1 MSTFDAANW
10 YFSGQGVIM
19 IGRRDPVTGNPIGLR
34 PVGNCPEM
42 RLTVGTTVVNHKGS
56 QDGQRATDARL
67 QTEVN
72 VTASITVENWNAKNL
87 AEATR
92 GSDTLIPAGT
102 GYTEEVMG
110 FPGLVTGLRYL
121 NLSNVVVRKGGTAL
135 VEYSTTV
142 EPGKDPWDYKL
153 NAAAGSIML
162 NDGILADFSAYVPES
177 PALPEGDVL
186 TAAYDYEEHYI
197 VDALTRPITDNWLRF
212 EGLNTVEEN
221 SPVIVDVFRF
231 SNDPLKELA
240 LLSDTFGQFVIEG
253 SVLKDDTRLFGSNYF
268 SIKKLKAAADNAF

>member
-19 IGRRDPVTGNPIGLR
+19 VGRRDPITGNPIGLR

-42 RLTVGTTVVNHKGS
+42 RLGVATTVVNHKGS

-72 VTASITVENWNAKNL
+72 VTCSITVENWNAKNL
-87 AEATR
+87 SEATR
-92 GSDTLIPAGT
+92 GSDTLLPAGHAIN
-102 GYTEEVMG
+102 EDLRG
-110 FPGLVTGLRYL
+110 FPGLVTSLRYIDVK
-121 NLSNVVVRKGGTAL
+121 NVVIRAGGSPL
-135 VEYSTTV
+135 VIYTDGTV
-142 EPGKDPWDYKL
+142 PWDYKL
-153 NAAAGSIML
+153 NPAAGSIML
-162 NDGILADFSAYVPES
+162 NDGLLMDQAAYAPAS
-177 PALPEGDVL
+177 PADPAGDEL
-186 TAAYDYEEHYI
+186 TATYDYGEQYV

-212 EGLNTVEEN
+212 EGLNTIEEN

-268 SIKKLKAAADNAF
+268 SIKKLKAQPDNLVN

>member
-19 IGRRDPVTGNPIGLR
+19 VGRRDPITGNPIGLR

-42 RLTVGTTVVNHKGS
+42 RLGVTTTVVQHKGS

-72 VTASITVENWNAKNL
+72 VTCSITVENWNSQNL

-92 GSDTLIPAGT
+92 GTPELIHAGHAT
-102 GYTEEVMG
+102 NEAIQG
-110 FPGLVTGLRYL
+110 FPGLVTSLRYIDVKA
-121 NLSNVVVRKGGTAL
+121 VVIRQGGTPL
-135 VEYSTTV
+135 VIYTDGTV
-142 EPGKDPWDYKL
+142 PWDYKL
-153 NAAAGSIML
+153 NPAAGSIML
-162 NDGILADFSAYVPES
+162 NDGLLMDQ
-177 PALPEGDVL
+177 
-186 TAAYDYEEHYI
+186 AAYNPASPVDPSGDDLVASYDYGEQYL
-197 VDALTRPITDNWLRF
+197 VSSLTRPITDNWLRF
-212 EGLNTVEEN
+212 EGLNTIEEN

-253 SVLKDDTRLFGSNYF
+253 SVLKDDTRLYGSNYF
-268 SIKKLKAAADNAF
+268 SIKKLKAAPDNLIN

>member
-19 IGRRDPVTGNPIGLR
+19 VGRRDPITGNPIGLR

-42 RLTVGTTVVNHKGS
+42 RITIATTVVNHKGS

-67 QTEVN
+67 QTEIN

-92 GSDTLIPAGT
+92 GSDTLLPGGSVAN
-102 GYTEEVMG
+102 EAVKA
-110 FPGLVTGLRYL
+110 FPGLVSSLRYIKVTGA
-121 NLSNVVVRKGGTAL
+121 VVNQGGTPL
-135 VEYSTTV
+135 TMYTDGLS
-142 EPGKDPWDYKL
+142 PWDYKL
-153 NAAAGSIML
+153 NPQAGSIMM
-162 NDGILADFSAYVPES
+162 NDGILQDFDNYAPSS
-177 PALPEGDVL
+177 PLDPEGDDL
-186 TAAYDYEEHYI
+186 TVSYAYGEQYI

-212 EGLNTVEEN
+212 EGLNTIEEN

-253 SVLKDDTRLFGSNYF
+253 SVLKDDTRLTGSNYF
-268 SIKKLKAAADNAF
+268 SIKKLKAAADNAL

>member
-19 IGRRDPVTGNPIGLR
+19 IGRRDPITGNPIGLR

-42 RLTVGTTVVNHKGS
+42 RLTVATTVVNHKGS

-72 VTASITVENWNAKNL
+72 VTASFTCENWNARNL

-92 GSDTLIPAGT
+92 GSDTLIPAGSVVN
-102 GYTEEVMG
+102 EAAKA
-110 FPGLVTGLRYL
+110 FPGLVTALRYIKV
-121 NLSNVVVRKGGTAL
+121 NGVVVKKGATTLTKYTDGT
-135 VEYSTTV
+135 V
-142 EPGKDPWDYKL
+142 PWDYKL
-153 NAAAGSIML
+153 NPEAGSIMF
-162 NDGILADFSAYVPES
+162 NDGDLMDFAGFVPSS
-177 PALPEGDVL
+177 PPDPDGDDL
-186 TAAYDYEEHYI
+186 TVSYSYEEQYL
-197 VDALTRPITDNWLRF
+197 VSSLTRPITDNWLRF
-212 EGLNTVEEN
+212 EGLNTIEEN

-253 SVLKDDTRLFGSNYF
+253 SVLKDDTRLSGSNYF
-268 SIKKLKAAADNAF
+268 SIKKLKAQPDNLVN

>member
-19 IGRRDPVTGNPIGLR
+19 VGRRDPITGNPIGLR

-42 RLTVGTTVVNHKGS
+42 RIGTATTVVNHKGS

-67 QTEVN
+67 QTEIN
-72 VTASITVENWNAKNL
+72 VTCSITVENWNAKNL

-92 GSDTLIPAGT
+92 GSDTLIPAGIVST
-102 GYTEEVMG
+102 TPEDVMG
-110 FPGLVTGLRYL
+110 FPGLVSSLRYL
-121 NLSNVVVRKGGTAL
+121 DVSTVVLRQGGTPL
-135 VEYSTTV
+135 VMYTDGTV
-142 EPGKDPWDYKL
+142 DWDYKL
-153 NAAAGSIML
+153 NPAAGSIQM
-162 NDGILADFSAYVPES
+162 NDGVLRDFAAFAPAS
-177 PALPEGDVL
+177 PATDGVL
-186 TAAYDYEEHYI
+186 LKATYHYAEHYI

-268 SIKKLKAAADNAF
+268 SIKKLRTAADAAL

>member
-1 MSTFDAANW
+1 MSTHDAANW

-19 IGRRDPVTGNPIGLR
+19 VGRRDPTTGNPIGLR

-42 RLTVGTTVVNHKGS
+42 RLSIATTVVNHKGS

-72 VTASITVENWNAKNL
+72 VTCSITVENWNAKNL

-92 GSDTLIPAGT
+92 GSDTLIEAGS
-102 GYTEEVMG
+102 YTEEVQA
-110 FPGLVTGLRYL
+110 FPGLVTGFRYIDV
-121 NLSNVVVRKGGTAL
+121 SNVVVSQGVTAL
-135 VEYSTTV
+135 TAYTDGLT
-142 EPGKDPWDYKL
+142 PWDYKL
-153 NAAAGSIML
+153 NEAAGSIMI
-162 NDGILADFSAYVPES
+162 NDGVLIAQDAYTPSS
-177 PALPEGDVL
+177 PLDPEGDMLSV
-186 TAAYDYEEHYI
+186 TYDFSEQYL
-197 VDALTRPITDNWLRF
+197 VDALTRPITDNWVRF

-253 SVLKDDTRLFGSNYF
+253 SVLKDDTRLSGSNYYA
-268 SIKKLKAAADNAF
+268 IKKLKFAPDNAIN

>member
-19 IGRRDPVTGNPIGLR
+19 VGRRDPITGNPIGLR

-42 RLTVGTTVVNHKGS
+42 RLTVATTVINHKGS

-87 AEATR
+87 SEATR
-92 GSDTLIPAGT
+92 GSDTLIPEGSAT
-102 GYTEEVMG
+102 NEAVKG
-110 FPGLVTGLRYL
+110 FPGLVSALRYIKV
-121 NLSNVVVRKGGTAL
+121 SSVVVKQSATTLTEYTDGTVA
-135 VEYSTTV
+135 
-142 EPGKDPWDYKL
+142 WDYKL
-153 NAAAGSIML
+153 NAEAGSIMI
-162 NDGILADFSAYVPES
+162 NDGLLIGVDEYIPSS
-177 PALPEGDVL
+177 PFDAEGDDL
-186 TAAYDYEEHYI
+186 TVTYDYEEQYL
-197 VDALTRPITDNWLRF
+197 VSALTRPITDNWLRF

-253 SVLKDDTRLFGSNYF
+253 SVLKDDTRLSGSNYF
-268 SIKKLKAAADNAF
+268 SIKKLKFAPDNLIN

>member
-19 IGRRDPVTGNPIGLR
+19 VGRRDPITGNPIGLR

-42 RLTVGTTVVNHKGS
+42 RITVATTVVNHKGS

-87 AEATR
+87 SEATR
-92 GSDTLIPAGT
+92 GSDTLIPSGSAT
-102 GYTEEVMG
+102 AEAVKG
-110 FPGLVTGLRYL
+110 FPGLVSALRYIKV
-121 NLSNVVVRKGGTAL
+121 SNVVVKQAAQAL
-135 VEYSTTV
+135 TV
-142 EPGKDPWDYKL
+142 YTDGLSAWDYKL
-153 NAAAGSIML
+153 NAEAGSIMI
-162 NDGILADFSAYVPES
+162 NDGLLIDVDEYIPSS
-177 PALPEGDVL
+177 PFDAEGDDL
-186 TAAYDYEEHYI
+186 TVDYDYEEQYL
-197 VDALTRPITDNWLRF
+197 VSALTRPITDNWLRF

-253 SVLKDDTRLFGSNYF
+253 SVLKDDTRLSGSNYF
-268 SIKKLKAAADNAF
+268 SIKKLKFAPDNAIN

>member
-1 MSTFDAANW
+1 MATFDAANW

-19 IGRRDPVTGNPIGLR
+19 VGRRDPITGNPIGLR

-92 GSDTLIPAGT
+92 GDDLLIAG
-102 GYTEEVMG
+102 GSAVNEPIFA
-110 FPGLVTGLRYL
+110 FPGLVTSLRYIDVQG
-121 NLSNVVVRKGGTAL
+121 VVVKQGGTSL
-135 VEYSTTV
+135 VAYTDGTV
-142 EPGKDPWDYKL
+142 PWDYKL
-153 NAAAGSIML
+153 NESAGSIMM
-162 NDGILADFSAYVPES
+162 NDGVLMDLADYTPASPPE
-177 PALPEGDVL
+177 PEGDEL
-186 TAAYDYEEHYI
+186 TANYSYGEQYL
-197 VDALTRPITDNWLRF
+197 VSALTRPITDNWLRF
-212 EGLNTVEEN
+212 EGLNTIESN

-240 LLSDTFGQFVIEG
+240 LLSDTFGQFIIEG
-253 SVLKDDTRLFGSNYF
+253 SVLKDDTRLSGSNYF
-268 SIKKLKAAADNAF
+268 SIKKLKFSADNPF

>member
-19 IGRRDPVTGNPIGLR
+19 VGRRDPITGNPVGLR

-42 RLTVGTTVVNHKGS
+42 RLAIATTVVNHKGS

-72 VTASITVENWNAKNL
+72 VTCSITVENWNAKNL

-92 GSDTLIPAGT
+92 GDDLLIPAGS
-102 GYTEEVMG
+102 YSEQLMVV
-110 FPGLVTGLRYL
+110 PGMVTSLRYIDVDG
-121 NLSNVVVRKGGTAL
+121 VVVSGG
-135 VEYSTTV
+135 S
-142 EPGKDPWDYKL
+142 PGAPLTLYTDGTEPWDYKL
-153 NAAAGSIML
+153 NAAAGSIMM
-162 NDGILADFSAYVPES
+162 NDGILMDLDAYAPSS
-177 PALPEGDVL
+177 PMDPEGDLVTVNYTYGEQYL
-186 TAAYDYEEHYI
+186 VSAM
-197 VDALTRPITDNWLRF
+197 TRPITDNWLRF
-212 EGLNTVEEN
+212 EGLNTIESN

-253 SVLKDDTRLFGSNYF
+253 AVLKDDTRLVGSNYF
-268 SIKKLKAAADNAF
+268 SIKKLKFAADNAF